1 MLSSTTGDSHGKQN
15 RFQKNRLFQQTLQ
28 TSGITTSDRGEQMPN
43 GWKGRKH
50 TVERERR
57 AATVK
62 GESLKKKKAAPKKM
76 AQKKKRK

>member
-1 MLSSTTGDSHGKQN
+1 
-15 RFQKNRLFQQTLQ
+15 
-28 TSGITTSDRGEQMPN
+28 MPN